1 MVVQEYIANPL
12 LIDQLKFDLRIYVLV
27 TGCDPLRVFI
37 YEEGLARFATEE
49 YERPSKSN
57 IKETYMH
64 LTNYSL
70 NKHSENF
77 VFNQHENASYGH
89 KRSLT

>member
-1 MVVQEYIANPL
+1 MVQEYLANPL
-12 LIDQLKFDLRIYVLV
+12 LIDSLKFDLRIYVLM
-27 TGCDPLRVFI
+27 TSCDPLRIFV

-49 YERPSKSN
+49 YEKPTKAN
-57 IKETYMH
+57 IKESYMH

-77 VFNQHENASYGH
+77 VFNKTENSLGH
-89 KRSLT
+89 KRSLS